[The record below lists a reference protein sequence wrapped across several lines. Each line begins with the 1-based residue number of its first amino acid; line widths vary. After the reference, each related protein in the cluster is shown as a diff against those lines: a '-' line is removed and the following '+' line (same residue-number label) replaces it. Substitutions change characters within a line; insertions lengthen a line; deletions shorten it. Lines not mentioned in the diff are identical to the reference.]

1 MYVKEHPRLT
11 NAIPR
16 GTKKYQR
23 LKQHRSASER
33 INSAAK
39 EDTPIL
45 RKPRVRNGKRAATL
59 AQMTAIV
66 ILLKRAFSFVVK
78 TTALFKKYLQ
88 ESNST
93 TKTKLELLLKPP
105 NVPTFIMK
113 LIQRE

>member
-16 GTKKYQR
+16 GTKKYQQ

-39 EDTPIL
+39 VDTPIL
-45 RKPRVRNGKRAATL
+45 HKPRVLNGNRAAIL
-59 AQMTAIV
+59 AQMTTIV
-66 ILLKRAFSFVVK
+66 ILLKRAFSFVLK
-78 TTALFKKYLQ
+78 TTARFRKYLQ
-88 ESNST
+88 ESNSA

-105 NVPTFIMK
+105 PVPTFIQK
-113 LIQRE
+113 LIKRE

>member
-1 MYVKEHPRLT
+1 MYVKEHPRLV

-16 GTKKYQR
+16 GTKNYQK
-23 LKQHRSASER
+23 LKQNRSASER

-45 RKPRVRNGKRAATL
+45 HKPRVLNGQRAATL

-66 ILLKRAFSFVVK
+66 ILLKRAFSFVLK
-78 TTALFKKYLQ
+78 TTNLFRKYFK
-88 ESNST
+88 ESNA
-93 TKTKLELLLKPP
+93 KTKAKLKLLLKPP
-105 NVPTFIMK
+105 QVPTFIMK

>member
-16 GTKKYQR
+16 GTKKYQK
-23 LKQHRSASER
+23 LKQYRSASER

-45 RKPRVRNGKRAATL
+45 RNPRVLNKKRAATL
-59 AQMTAIV
+59 AQMTGIV
-66 ILLKRAFSFVVK
+66 ILLKRAFSFVAKV
-78 TTALFKKYLQ
+78 TTLFRKYLQ
-88 ESNST
+88 ESNAE
-93 TKTKLELLLKPP
+93 TKAKRELLLKPP
-105 NVPTFIMK
+105 TVSTCIMK

>member
-1 MYVKEHPRLT
+1 MV

-16 GTKKYQR
+16 GTKKYQK
-23 LKQHRSASER
+23 LKQLRSASER

-45 RKPRVRNGKRAATL
+45 RKPRVSNATRAATL

-66 ILLKRAFSFVVK
+66 ILLKRAFSFVDK
-78 TTALFKKYLQ
+78 ITTRFRKYLQ
-88 ESNST
+88 ESNAE
-93 TKTKLELLLKPP
+93 TKAKLTLLIIPP
-105 NVPTFIMK
+105 NVSTFILK